1 LGSFLPSEKLAE
13 AFQPAVGDLA
23 RSLKRELL
31 STTSP
36 TKNVHHKFITMSI
49 KNILIGTLSGVAAGI
64 AVGILI
70 APAEGGETR
79 QRISDSAS
87 SLKRKLRELR
97 GVAAD
102 ELDELRD
109 IFEREAE
116 GMRDDVR
123 GRVLELLKAAKERGN
138 HIKEKAMS

>member
-1 LGSFLPSEKLAE
+1 MSF
-13 AFQPAVGDLA
+13 
-23 RSLKRELL
+23 
-31 STTSP
+31 
-36 TKNVHHKFITMSI
+36 
-49 KNILIGTLSGVAAGI
+49 KNILIGTLSGLAAGV

-70 APAEGGETR
+70 APAEGSETR
-79 QRISDSAS
+79 QRISDSAGT
-87 SLKRKLRELR
+87 LKRKLRELR

-102 ELDELRD
+102 ELDELRE

-116 GMRDDVR
+116 GMRDDVK